1 MKHFERVLHT
11 DASKEE
17 TIAHRVLQDGEEVEG
32 AAGLAEEPVVVPA
45 G

>member
-1 MKHFERVLHT
+1 MKHFKRVLDI

-17 TIAHRVLQDGEEVEG
+17 TVTHRVLRDREEVEG
-32 AAGLAEEPVVVPA
+32 AAGLAEEPVVVAA